1 MARKGISKQRIF
13 KAAQEIAIRG
23 ELPTA
28 IKVRSTLAT
37 GSITTIQKYLQEWKI
52 DCFKNTILH
61 KELNIDT
68 YNNDELAEKNCILEQ
83 TLRKQ
88 ITQNEHYAQELI
100 NAEKTNIALK
110 EEVHQ
115 LQTTI
120 QELQLKLNKAET
132 INNTLEQVNQK
143 IQNRLDANDNETIKK
158 MQQIIDGLMAEL
170 KTLNETSL
178 TAVRET
184 STNGHEI
191 LMQEKV
197 TSINLQAKIDNLYK
211 DLIESKNQLNVAL
224 LKSQVQTQPLLR
236 QIEWQQKIIQEHVE
250 VEKLRQLEEKSKL
263 NFNSQVE
270 VGYGK

>member
-1 MARKGISKQRIF
+1 M
-13 KAAQEIAIRG
+13 
-23 ELPTA
+23 
-28 IKVRSTLAT
+28 
-37 GSITTIQKYLQEWKI
+37 
-52 DCFKNTILH
+52 
-61 KELNIDT
+61 
-68 YNNDELAEKNCILEQ
+68 
-83 TLRKQ
+83 
-88 ITQNEHYAQELI
+88 
-100 NAEKTNIALK
+100 
-110 EEVHQ
+110 
-115 LQTTI
+115 
-120 QELQLKLNKAET
+120 
-132 INNTLEQVNQK
+132 EQVNQK

-197 TSINLQAKIDNLYK
+197 TSINLQAKIDNLHK

-236 QIEWQQKIIQEHVE
+236 QIELQQKIIQEYVD

>member
-120 QELQLKLNKAET
+120 QELL
-132 INNTLEQVNQK
+132 
-143 IQNRLDANDNETIKK
+143 
-158 MQQIIDGLMAEL
+158 
-170 KTLNETSL
+170 TS
-178 TAVRET
+178 A
-184 STNGHEI
+184 
-191 LMQEKV
+191 
-197 TSINLQAKIDNLYK
+197 
-211 DLIESKNQLNVAL
+211 
-224 LKSQVQTQPLLR
+224 
-236 QIEWQQKIIQEHVE
+236 
-250 VEKLRQLEEKSKL
+250 
-263 NFNSQVE
+263 
-270 VGYGK
+270 

>member
-68 YNNDELAEKNCILEQ
+68 YNNDGLAEKNCILEQ

-120 QELQLKLNKAET
+120 QELQLKLSKAET

-197 TSINLQAKIDNLYK
+197 TSINLQAKIDNLHK

-236 QIEWQQKIIQEHVE
+236 QIELQQKIIQEYVD